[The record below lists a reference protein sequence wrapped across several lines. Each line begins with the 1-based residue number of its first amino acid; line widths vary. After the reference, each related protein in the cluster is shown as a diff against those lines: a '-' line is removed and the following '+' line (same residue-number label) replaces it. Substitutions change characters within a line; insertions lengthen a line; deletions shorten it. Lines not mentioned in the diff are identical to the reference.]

1 MLQIRL
7 LEASD
12 RQGLFYL
19 IDPVDKKMVGMYSET
34 NELVDDW
41 INTIDDGLWEVFVAI
56 LPQEEYKNEQ
66 KRIIR
71 KLFPWKR
78 LKDNPSGIVGLV
90 TLYADWQE
98 DEELEQ
104 GEFDIGITVAEP
116 FQRKGIGKE
125 LLTYIIKRGELLGYN
140 KATLWTRIDN
150 YPMIKLAN
158 NFGFKKGKSRT
169 RRRYEW
175 VQYYQELKEIKKERK
190 KDPTIL

>member
-1 MLQIRL
+1 
-7 LEASD
+7 
-12 RQGLFYL
+12 
-19 IDPVDKKMVGMYSET
+19 
-34 NELVDDW
+34 
-41 INTIDDGLWEVFVAI
+41 TIDEGLWEVFVVI
-56 LPQEEYKNEQ
+56 LPQNEYKNEQ

-125 LLTYIIKRGELLGYN
+125 LLSYIIKRGELLGYN

-150 YPMIKLAN
+150 YPMIKLAK
-158 NFGFKKGKSRT
+158 NFGFKKGKNRT
-169 RRRYEW
+169 RQGFEW
-175 VQYYQELKEIKKERK
+175 VQYYQELKKIKKERK
-190 KDPTIL
+190 KTPTIL

>member
-1 MLQIRL
+1 MIQIRL
-7 LEASD
+7 LQPSD
-12 RQGLFYL
+12 RKGLFDL
-19 IDPVDKKMVGMYSET
+19 IDPIDKNLVGMHSET
-34 NELVDDW
+34 KELVDDW
-41 INTIDDGLWEVFVAI
+41 INTIDEGSWEVFVVI
-56 LPQEEYKNEQ
+56 LPPNEYKNEQ

-71 KLFPWKR
+71 KLFPWKK

-98 DEELEQ
+98 DEDLEQ

-125 LLTYIIKRGELLGYN
+125 LLSYIIKRGELLGYN

-150 YPMIKLAN
+150 YPMIKLAK
-158 NFGFKKGKSRT
+158 NFGFKKGKIRT
-169 RRRYEW
+169 RHGYEW
-175 VQYYQELKEIKKERK
+175 IQYYQELKIIKKERK

>member
-1 MLQIRL
+1 MIQIRL
-7 LEASD
+7 LHAND
-12 RQGLFYL
+12 RQGLFNL
-19 IDPVDKKMVGMYSET
+19 IEPVDKNLVGMHSET
-34 NELVDDW
+34 KELVDDW
-41 INTIDDGLWEVFVAI
+41 INTIEEGLWEVFVAI
-56 LPQEEYKNEQ
+56 LPPNEYRNEQ

-71 KLFPWKR
+71 KLFPWKK

-98 DEELEQ
+98 DEDLEQ

-125 LLTYIIKRGELLGYN
+125 LLSYIIKRGELLGYN

-150 YPMIKLAN
+150 YPMIKLAK
-158 NFGFKKGKSRT
+158 NFGFKKGKIRT
-169 RRRYEW
+169 RHGYEW
-175 VQYYQELKEIKKERK
+175 IQYYQELKIIKKERK

>member
-1 MLQIRL
+1 MIQIRL

-12 RQGLFYL
+12 SQGLFDL
-19 IDPVDKKMVGMYSET
+19 IDSVDKKMVGMYSET
-34 NELVDDW
+34 KELVDDW
-41 INTIDDGLWEVFVAI
+41 INTIDEGLWEVFVVI
-56 LPQEEYKNEQ
+56 LSQNEYKNEQ

-150 YPMIKLAN
+150 YPMIKLTK
-158 NFGFKKGKSRT
+158 NFGFKKGKKRI
-169 RRRYEW
+169 RHGYEW
-175 VQYYQELKEIKKERK
+175 IQYYQELKKLKKERK
-190 KDPTIL
+190 KNPTIL

>member
-1 MLQIRL
+1 MIQIRL

-12 RQGLFYL
+12 RQGLFDL
-19 IDPVDKKMVGMYSET
+19 IDPVDKKMVGMHSET
-34 NELVDDW
+34 KELVDDW
-41 INTIDDGLWEVFVAI
+41 INTIDEGLWEVFVVI
-56 LPQEEYKNEQ
+56 LSQKEYRNEQ

-98 DEELEQ
+98 DEEIEQ

-116 FQRKGIGKE
+116 FHRKGIGKE
-125 LLTYIIKRGELLGYN
+125 LLSYIIKRGEILGYK

-150 YPMIKLAN
+150 YPMIKLAK
-158 NFGFKKGKSRT
+158 NFGFKIGKNRT
-169 RRRYEW
+169 RHGYDW
-175 VQYYQELKEIKKERK
+175 VQYYQELKKIKKERK